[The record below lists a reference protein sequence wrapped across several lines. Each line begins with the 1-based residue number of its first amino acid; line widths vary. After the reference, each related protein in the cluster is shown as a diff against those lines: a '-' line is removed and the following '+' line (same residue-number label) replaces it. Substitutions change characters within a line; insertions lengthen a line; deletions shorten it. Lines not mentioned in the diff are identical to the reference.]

1 MDGDG
6 SESNPYII
14 RDDHELQSVTE
25 QLDANYKLGRDINAS
40 KTVQWYNGDGFEPLG
55 NDSTAFTGSLNGSGY
70 IIEGISINRPST
82 SFIGLFGKTNSS
94 NISNV
99 GIENIDVTGQ
109 SEVGGLVGNSI
120 NSDINNSYSQGMLFG
135 EGSFRAGGLVGYN
148 KDNSNISYS
157 YSNTKVQSD
166 GNNVGGLAGKNEN
179 STIIKS
185 YSIGD
190 VNGSNNNLGGLVGA
204 NIIGGEITQSYAQG
218 NITGSDNIYVGGV
231 VGYNKE
237 GTIDRVYGT
246 GTINSGGI
254 IGELIGS
261 NKDTLIDSYWDTES
275 TNQFSG
281 IGNDTGNTTNI
292 NGLITNKMQGSNAES
307 NMDAFFDFTNTW
319 TTITEDYPEHQA

>member
-190 VNGSNNNLGGLVGA
+190 VNGSNNNLGGLVGE
-204 NIIGGEITQSYAQG
+204 NNNGTVSNSYSTGNVSGEKEVGGLVGENSNG
-218 NITGSDNIYVGGV
+218 NI
-231 VGYNKE
+231 
-237 GTIDRVYGT
+237 
-246 GTINSGGI
+246 
-254 IGELIGS
+254 S
-261 NKDTLIDSYWDTES
+261 NSYWNSDSKITENSKDVS
-275 TNQFSG
+275 TEDST
-281 IGNDTGNTTNI
+281 DLSTDNTKSAVPLT
-292 NGLITNKMQGSNAES
+292 TSQMQGSSAS
-307 NMDAFFDFTNTW
+307 SSMSGFDFTDTW
-319 TTITEDYPEHQA
+319 STVTGDYPELQGQRAD